1 MKFFTGLLCFFTQSL
16 DSHLPPL
23 YNNVEVIYMNF
34 TDENRIWITFYEHK
48 AKDHLILELCYD
60 NFEYVTPCKLF
71 RVLPY
76 SALHI
81 ILDGCGYLKVNNNTY
96 KLSQGD
102 MFFLPQNVD
111 CCYYPDEEKPWK
123 YAWFDFTGEKASF
136 YGKLLGFSLE
146 NPVKKCKSFN
156 NVLMLLEHL
165 FTKALKKTPV
175 GYYDVLAAFYKIVD
189 YNTRDY
195 EVKNA
200 DLADAV
206 TEYIKYSYHRV
217 DLSIAEICKHF
228 NISHSYLCR
237 IFKEANNC
245 SVKNYLIKVR
255 INEAVRL
262 LETTTLGVKEI
273 AYSVGFADNIHFMK
287 MFKKYMGKTPTEY
300 REFTET
306 TKIQND

>member
-1 MKFFTGLLCFFTQSL
+1 
-16 DSHLPPL
+16 
-23 YNNVEVIYMNF
+23 MNF
-34 TDENRIWITFYEHK
+34 MEEKNLYITFYERK
-48 AKDHLILELCYD
+48 AKDHLILDLGYD
-60 NFEYVTPCKLF
+60 NFDYVTPCKLF

-102 MFFLPQNVD
+102 MLFLPQNVD

-123 YAWFDFTGEKASF
+123 YAWFDFFEDSASF

-146 NPVKKCKSFN
+146 NPVRKCKSFN
-156 NVLMLLEHL
+156 NVSMLLEHL
-165 FTKALKKTPV
+165 FTKKIKQNQV
-175 GYYDVLAAFYKIVD
+175 GYYDVLAAFYKIID

-195 EVKNA
+195 ELKNT
-200 DLADAV
+200 DLVDAV
-206 TEYIKYSYHRV
+206 TEYIKYSYNKI
-217 DLSIAEICKHF
+217 DLSITEICKHF

-237 IFKEANNC
+237 IFKEANDC
-245 SVKNYLIKVR
+245 SVKNYLMKVR
-255 INEAVRL
+255 ISEACRL
-262 LETTTLGVKEI
+262 LETTSLGVKEI

-300 REFTET
+300 RGRAGTV
-306 TKIQND
+306 KVNNP